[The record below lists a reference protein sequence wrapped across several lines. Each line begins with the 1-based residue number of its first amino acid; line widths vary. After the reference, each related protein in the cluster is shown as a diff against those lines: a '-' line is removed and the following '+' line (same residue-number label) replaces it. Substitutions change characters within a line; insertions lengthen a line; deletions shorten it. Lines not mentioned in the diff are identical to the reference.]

1 MSSGTTEA
9 FPAHNLQNATMSAPS
24 PLAASSPGFPANIAE
39 TSDIP
44 MSPLHEGAEPFSPP
58 SISIQTPLVTRY
70 GRAVRQP
77 AIYRDQIPTPLPP
90 AKDIAP
96 QPRPLPRVRLIVRQP
111 FETVANIFG
120 LWRRYWH
127 KPSYDPDA
135 VLELRELQNRPPQP
149 PGKLPFIR
157 IVQVPADSRVWVRWY
172 GEEPG
177 YRSGSRFARMH
188 KIGFV
193 PEDDPSAFGFLDP
206 TLVIRAC
213 HLMPAIADGRTSD
226 LMQRGHSKA
235 RGPEE
240 TDDWTKFYVG
250 RSACCSFSNT
260 FF

>member
-1 MSSGTTEA
+1 MSSGTIEA

-127 KPSYDPDA
+127 KPTYDPWSCESCRTVHHSHQANSPSYALYKFQQILVCGFDGTA
-135 VLELRELQNRPPQP
+135 KSLA
-149 PGKLPFIR
+149 ID
-157 IVQVPADSRVWVRWY
+157 QVRV
-172 GEEPG
+172 
-177 YRSGSRFARMH
+177 SH
-188 KIGFV
+188 
-193 PEDDPSAFGFLDP
+193 
-206 TLVIRAC
+206 AC
-213 HLMPAIADGRTSD
+213 TR
-226 LMQRGHSKA
+226 
-235 RGPEE
+235 
-240 TDDWTKFYVG
+240 
-250 RSACCSFSNT
+250 
-260 FF
+260 